1 MLRDRESNGSSVLLQ
16 GMLSQMKSC
25 GTIAMLFLLAITIG
39 CASTPTAPPPQ
50 PTPPTSVQA
59 GTTTVVAVAPA
70 AQPCCKKPTLPEC
83 LGLTGLGRGI
93 AGAFHRLFSRLIT
106 GLDLTGRFPG
116 LQPQDPLVPIT
127 DPANMAPD
135 APPALQ
141 AAAAAKEE
149 EDSAKQKI
157 MALRYL
163 ATLGCGGCYEKV
175 EEGLLSALDD
185 CTEEVRFEAVSAL
198 RGKSAYNCRFCKS
211 SRCCSDKIRRKLNE
225 VAYDVDVNGCYKEP
239 SARVRRVARLALA
252 ACCGP
257 VYSEGETIPSEGP
270 PDPEAPAGPVEEP
283 AVALGEPPP
292 LFEGIQ
298 LVRFETDAQAI
309 LGTDPLLAQVDG
321 EPIYESHVRVVV
333 DARLAA
339 LKQSPII
346 STDDARWRQLMPLE
360 LQRLITWKLLYIE
373 ARKELR
379 APGSASANM
388 PLSAAEVQQ
397 WFQWR
402 TSGDPNIS
410 PQEMAAYFELHR
422 SEFDA
427 PTRVRW
433 EHILVRKS
441 RFNSREE
448 ALRVAEYLQNRAQG
462 VQLPEVPFDRQQVD
476 VKTNPLEPVNQIQPF
491 IIQQTVQSQPI
502 GQVSPLIEDG
512 EGFHIVRVLDRET
525 GGRAEYARVTE
536 QIRQAIYRE
545 RRESTEKQ
553 FLARLR
559 TSHEVWM
566 FSDEAPKSVRLP
578 PVAFPK

>member
-1 MLRDRESNGSSVLLQ
+1 
-16 GMLSQMKSC
+16 MLSTIPEHEGRVAGSGIEWQFSAFAGNAFANEVVRHDRDALPACHHHWLRVDADCAATAADTSHECSGGNDHGCC
-25 GTIAMLFLLAITIG
+25 GRTG
-39 CASTPTAPPPQ
+39 CSTVLQKAYVTR
-50 PTPPTSVQA
+50 V
-59 GTTTVVAVAPA
+59 
-70 AQPCCKKPTLPEC
+70 
-83 LGLTGLGRGI
+83 LGVNRTR
-93 AGAFHRLFSRLIT
+93 ARHRGAFHRLFSRLIT

-410 PQEMAAYFELHR
+410 PKKWRLISNSIEVSLMRQRECVGNISWCVSRGLIRGRKPFEWLSICKTGHKGFNCQR
-422 SEFDA
+422 SRL
-427 PTRVRW
+427 T
-433 EHILVRKS
+433 
-441 RFNSREE
+441 
-448 ALRVAEYLQNRAQG
+448 
-462 VQLPEVPFDRQQVD
+462 
-476 VKTNPLEPVNQIQPF
+476 VN
-491 IIQQTVQSQPI
+491 
-502 GQVSPLIEDG
+502 
-512 EGFHIVRVLDRET
+512 
-525 GGRAEYARVTE
+525 
-536 QIRQAIYRE
+536 
-545 RRESTEKQ
+545 K
-553 FLARLR
+553 
-559 TSHEVWM
+559 WM
-566 FSDEAPKSVRLP
+566 
-578 PVAFPK
+578 